1 MGCSLFKRVSTLIP
15 TWPFVFFFWFFSRRR
30 QSGQDRNNKERKNP
44 RERLRGKSAPGSR
57 NRKRCRGG
65 RRGRAACGEEGN
77 AIATKRKKWARQ
89 RHTSRGRSR
98 DADTKKQRDTA
109 NARLEEETPQRR
121 GSFFALLARRLP
133 ETEVGFLTN
142 THTHT
147 LTVSY
152 TPHLNVP
159 RGALVLPLSSIWE
172 TVQGP
177 GERER
182 GSAQVCYALRVWRG
196 RKKKKRKKKGWY
208 KSDPDSRQ
216 NHGLLSHKHMRL
228 CGIIFRAISCWLTG
242 VYCAQ
247 HNTTM
252 LFIQAGKK
260 LHSRDG
266 GKRRWR
272 SKIAESPA
280 PQGLRRTP
288 HYTRYFPRSRWI
300 RVKRRSIDM

>member
-1 MGCSLFKRVSTLIP
+1 M
-15 TWPFVFFFWFFSRRR
+15 VFFFGFFREEDRVGRIEIIKSEKTQERGSEGRVHPGHETESGVEEDDEEELLVGRRAT
-30 QSGQDRNNKERKNP
+30 QSQQREKSERDKDIQAGVGVETQTQRNKEIRRTRDWK
-44 RERLRGKSAPGSR
+44 RRLHSGAALFLLYW
-57 NRKRCRGG
+57 RGG
-65 RRGRAACGEEGN
+65 CQKPG
-77 AIATKRKKWARQ
+77 
-89 RHTSRGRSR
+89 
-98 DADTKKQRDTA
+98 
-109 NARLEEETPQRR
+109 
-121 GSFFALLARRLP
+121 
-133 ETEVGFLTN
+133 EVGFLTN